1 MLRSLLFLG
10 LAQVGVSNSLEL
22 GQLQPSLLSL
32 AEALRQ
38 DLTGDEEAARRKLKE
53 KAGEI
58 QGDDTARLLRH
69 LAWQG
74 GDEAAADG
82 SQVFS
87 QSSSESQVSDG
98 KGHVLRHVKT
108 CKNGVCEEHT
118 ERSGEKG
125 DKSKDNA
132 MELRDGA
139 VDREIS
145 KLQKQMRNME
155 QHIKLPDFNDILAPV
170 GEDFW
175 QHFRSM
181 PLSSNQTGSSH
192 SESMSEETVMRN
204 GHAVRRLRRCKN
216 GKCHT
221 TVEEGNLTN
230 TPTSVLDLDLP

>member
-74 GDEAAADG
+74 QPLSPSGGDEAADG

-125 DKSKDNA
+125 DKTKDKV

-175 QHFRSM
+175 QHFRSDAKWTCSSAFEALQEWKM
-181 PLSSNQTGSSH
+181 PYDS
-192 SESMSEETVMRN
+192 
-204 GHAVRRLRRCKN
+204 
-216 GKCHT
+216 
-221 TVEEGNLTN
+221 
-230 TPTSVLDLDLP
+230 